1 MSSLLRIVA
10 RAARAGAWFG
20 GTLILASALLVTVD
34 VLLRKFLNVTLGG
47 ADLIAGYALAIGSA
61 WAFVFSFLARAHI
74 RIDTFYLRLPG
85 PLQLAAD
92 VFGLVLMIA
101 FFGTVT
107 WFALGVT
114 EQSIELGSRSLS
126 NLQIPV
132 AIPQTI
138 WVAGLL
144 FFLLTMTLTLARAL
158 WLMLSGRPDEAGRLI
173 GSRTLDE
180 KIAEERATSD
190 VGS

>member
-1 MSSLLRIVA
+1 MSRLLAIVGRTA
-10 RAARAGAWFG
+10 QVGAWFG
-20 GTLILASALLVTVD
+20 GALVLASALLVTLD

-61 WAFVFSFLARAHI
+61 WAFVFTFVGRAHI
-74 RIDTFYLRLPG
+74 RIDTFYLHLPR

-92 VFGLVLMIA
+92 IVGLVLMIG

-114 EQSIELGSRSLS
+114 EQSIALGSRSLS

-132 AIPQTI
+132 AIPQII

-144 FFLLTMTLTLARAL
+144 FFVLAMVLTLGRAL
-158 WLMLSGRPDEAGRLI
+158 WLMLSGRGNEARSLI
-173 GSRTLDE
+173 GSRTLNE
-180 KIAEERATSD
+180 EIAEERAAGG